1 MTQSALKTLTPLEE
15 WLNEFGPILEVFLD
29 PYVVVDIAGNVVDF
43 NIAFTELVG
52 ESHRHIRK
60 TRLLTQLVQFQGSTN
75 PFIEVVST
83 GRPLRIDTVS
93 ASSKA
98 NPEAKL
104 DIGAVPILSKGGLI
118 VGALITLRNVT
129 ADHNL
134 LQKYGD
140 TKKESITDGLTGLFN
155 KTHME
160 EEVNKSLKLS
170 LREKKPISLVMADID
185 HFKKVNDTYGHQAG
199 DYVLQLVANT
209 LKNLMRETD
218 KAGRF
223 GGEEFIILL
232 NNCPEKGASIF
243 CERFRHTVESTL
255 FIFEGKRIPVT
266 LSQGTSSML
275 QDWDDSLD
283 VSNLVNNLV
292 HQADTALYQAKVNG
306 RNRVV
311 QFCSVES
318 TKSKS

>member
-1 MTQSALKTLTPLEE
+1 MSQTAIKALRPLEE
-15 WLNEFGPILEVFLD
+15 WITEFGPILEVFLD
-29 PYVVVDIAGNVVDF
+29 PFCVVDIGGNVVDF

-60 TRLLTQLVQFQGSTN
+60 TRLLTQLVKFHGTTN

-83 GRPLRIDTVS
+83 GRALRIDAVS

-98 NPEAKL
+98 HSDAKL

-118 VGALITLRNVT
+118 IGALITLRNVT

-155 KTHME
+155 KIHME
-160 EEVNKSLKLS
+160 EEINKALKLS
-170 LREKKPISLVMADID
+170 LREKKPVSIVMADID
-185 HFKKVNDTYGHQAG
+185 FFKKVNDAHGHQAG
-199 DYVLQLVANT
+199 DYVLQLVATT

-218 KAGRF
+218 RAGRF

-232 NNCPEKGASIF
+232 NNCPEKGAAIF
-243 CERFRHTVESTL
+243 CERFRHAVESTL

-266 LSQGTSSML
+266 LSQGTSSIL
-275 QDWDDSLD
+275 RDWEDSLD
-283 VSNLVNNLV
+283 VSTLLKELV
-292 HQADTALYQAKVNG
+292 HQADSALYKAKING

-311 QFCSVES
+311 QFTSVEP
-318 TKSKS
+318 TKSTT